1 MEEFSGFLNKK
12 IWTHFLLLAE
22 KKVVAL
28 QYCGVKPLNLLMG
41 IQAAK
46 INVIIDFLNILW
58 YNITRNEVI

>member
-1 MEEFSGFLNKK
+1 MTRLEKSIRHE
-12 IWTHFLLLAE
+12 LAPYRL
-22 KKVVAL
+22 AL
-28 QYCGVKPLNLLMG
+28 RYCGVKPLNLLMG